1 MTPEI
6 ALLLV
11 QDGISTGAIYV
22 LVGLGIV
29 LIFLVTRVLF
39 VPFGDLVGYSALTLA
54 ALQMKQLPG
63 TVFLVLM
70 LAAMATATEVYG
82 LLRQGQRRRL
92 PNAIVLYG
100 VLPIVPAFLVWL
112 AAGRELPM
120 WLAVALTCAIML
132 PVAPLLYRVAF
143 RPLADASVLV
153 LLIVAVAVHFATSG
167 LALVFFGPEGFRTE
181 PMTRAFF
188 QVGPFGVSGQTVLIV
203 LSCAIVCLLLYL
215 FFERTL
221 TGKAL
226 RATAVNRIGAR
237 LVGIL
242 PSTTGA
248 TAFLLA
254 SALAALCGILIGPVT
269 TLYYD
274 SGFLIGLKAF
284 VGAIIGGLISYPAT
298 AVGAILVGL
307 FESYAAFVD
316 SSLKEVF
323 VFGALVPI
331 LIWQSLR
338 AKGSIEEEIEEEEI
352 VGSAVSARAARLV
365 TILAIAFVA
374 IAPAVL
380 GSFTITLMNY
390 IGIYALA
397 ALGLVLLTGCGG
409 LISFGQAAFVG
420 IGAYATAWYT
430 AVQGGSPWIGLILAL
445 ACSGLVA
452 TALGAAT
459 LRLSGHFLPLS
470 TVAWGI
476 AIFFLLGNIDA
487 LGRYSGLS
495 GIPAISLGSIS
506 LAGTTANYFFIWALL
521 GAVMLLARNL
531 LDSRQGRAIR
541 SLRGGIAMV
550 ESLAVGSFR
559 TRLAVFVLAGMLA
572 GLSGWLYAHLQRFVN
587 PTPFDIRPGI
597 ELLLMALVGGPGRI
611 TGAVVGAAI
620 VVLLKNVLQ
629 DVLPPI
635 TRYSAQ
641 LEVVFFGVLFVVL
654 LQKARG
660 GVVPLLARLLPRGEI
675 IKPVTGAPLPP
686 RAQPTAAAQSV
697 LAIEGATK
705 RFGALVAVNGV
716 SFNVRSHEVLALIG
730 PNGAGKS
737 TLIDLITGMLALDAG
752 RIRLLGAD
760 VSGLAPRHRAARGM
774 ARTFQHV
781 KLRPNMTLIDNVLMG
796 TYGRTRAGL
805 WAGALR
811 LDRAEER
818 SARAAA
824 LRQLERVGLADRFDD
839 VAGNLPLG
847 QQRLLE
853 VARAL
858 AADPVVVLLDEPAAG
873 LRQLEKKMLA
883 DLLRS
888 LRGEGMTIVLV
899 EHDMD
904 FVMNLVDR
912 IVVMDFGVK
921 LAEGLPVQIRADAR
935 VQEAYLGGVA

>member
-1 MTPEI
+1 VTPEI
-6 ALLLV
+6 ALLLI
-11 QDGISTGAIYV
+11 QDGVSTGAIYI

-29 LIFLVTRVLF
+29 LIFLVTRVIF

-63 TVFLVLM
+63 TVFLVLL
-70 LAAMATATEVYG
+70 LAAMATATEAFG
-82 LLRQGQRRRL
+82 LLRHGHLRRL
-92 PNAIVLYG
+92 PKAVALYG
-100 VLPIVPAFLVWL
+100 VLPALPALLVWL

-120 WLAVALTCAIML
+120 WLGIALTCAIML
-132 PVAPLLYRVAF
+132 PISPLLYRVAF

-153 LLIVAVAVHFATSG
+153 LLIVAVAVHFAMSG

-188 QVGPFGVSGQTVLIV
+188 TLGPLTVSGQTILIV
-203 LSCAIVCLLLYL
+203 ASCAVVSLFLFL

-226 RATAVNRIGAR
+226 RATAVNRVGAR
-237 LVGIL
+237 LVGIM

-254 SALAALCGILIGPVT
+254 SALAAFSGVLIGPVT

-284 VGAIIGGLISYPAT
+284 VGAIIGGLVSYPAT
-298 AVGAILVGL
+298 AIGALLVGL
-307 FESYAAFVD
+307 FESFAAFFD

-331 LIWQSLR
+331 LIWQSLGTR
-338 AKGSIEEEIEEEEI
+338 RSVEEEIEEEEYA
-352 VGSAVSARAARLV
+352 GAGVSRRAARV
-365 TILAIAFVA
+365 VAILAVAFVA
-374 IAPAVL
+374 LAPAIF
-380 GSFTITLMNY
+380 GTFTITLMNY
-390 IGIYALA
+390 IGIYAIA

-409 LISFGQAAFVG
+409 LTSFGQAAFVG

-430 AVQGGSPWIGLILAL
+430 AVHGGSPWIGLILAL
-445 ACSGLVA
+445 AFSGVVA
-452 TALGAAT
+452 TGLGAAT
-459 LRLSGHFLPLS
+459 LRLGGHFLPLS
-470 TVAWGI
+470 TLAWGI
-476 AIFFLLGNIDA
+476 AIFFLFGNLDA

-495 GIPAISLGSIS
+495 AIPALSLGPLS
-506 LAGTTANYFFIWALL
+506 LAGTTANYYFIWALL
-521 GAVMLLARNL
+521 GGVMLLCRNL

-550 ESLAVGSFR
+550 ESLGVGSFR
-559 TRLAVFVLAGMLA
+559 TRLAVFVLAGLLA
-572 GLSGWLYAHLQRFVN
+572 GLSGWLYAHFQRYVS
-587 PTPFDIRPGI
+587 PTPFGIDPGI

-620 VVLLKNVLQ
+620 VVLLKNILQ

-641 LEVVFFGVLFVVL
+641 LEVVFFGVLFVLL

-660 GVVPLLARLLPRGEI
+660 GVVPMLARLLPRGGAE
-675 IKPVTGAPLPP
+675 KPAIDAPLPH
-686 RAQPTAAAQSV
+686 RAASAGSPQSV
-697 LAIEGATK
+697 LEIAGATK
-705 RFGALVAVNGV
+705 RFGTLVAVNDV
-716 SFNVRSHEVLALIG
+716 SFAVRSHEVLALIG

-737 TLIDLITGMLALDAG
+737 TLIDLITGTLGLDAG
-752 RIRLLGAD
+752 RILLLGRE
-760 VSGLAPRHRAARGM
+760 VTRLAPRFRAARGM

-781 KLRPNMTLIDNVLMG
+781 KLRPDMTLIDNVLLG
-796 TYGRTRAGL
+796 TSGRTRAGL

-811 LDRAEER
+811 LDRTEER
-818 SARAAA
+818 AARAVA
-824 LRQLERVGLADRFDD
+824 LRQLERVGLAGKFDE
-839 VAGNLPLG
+839 VTGNLPLG

-858 AADPVVVLLDEPAAG
+858 AADPVLLLLDEPAAG

-888 LRGEGMTIVLV
+888 LRREGMTIVLV
-899 EHDMD
+899 EHDME

-912 IVVMDFGVK
+912 VVVMDFGVK
-921 LAEGLPVQIRADAR
+921 LAEGLPAQVRADAR